1 MPLRMYRRHIKSQ
14 AWRIH
19 GDMNLPSICVPKR
32 WTYFWVPYAVLKTQ
46 KESFVM
52 ILAFFLNAVSDFE
65 NE

>member
-1 MPLRMYRRHIKSQ
+1 
-14 AWRIH
+14 
-19 GDMNLPSICVPKR
+19 MNLPSICVPKR